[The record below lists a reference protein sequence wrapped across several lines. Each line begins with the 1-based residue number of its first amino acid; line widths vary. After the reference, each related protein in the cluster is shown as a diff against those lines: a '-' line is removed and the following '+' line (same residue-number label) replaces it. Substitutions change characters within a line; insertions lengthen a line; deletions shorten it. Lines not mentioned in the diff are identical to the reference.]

1 MKFLENLKQVDINAL
16 KLRTLLIINLYEY
29 LIGTILGYLFNFF
42 SIIILRFYP
51 KENSF
56 KTIFLSTITVV
67 FFVSILDIIHES
79 VKKLP
84 GVYEYTEESWFV
96 YPSPIAL
103 TFGFWATQN
112 QLKLRNKQIRNLLIK
127 LKPKEIQNYL
137 SQIKI

>member
-1 MKFLENLKQVDINAL
+1 MKFLENLKEVDINMI
-16 KLRTLLIINLYEY
+16 KVRTLLLINFYEY
-29 LIGTILGYLFNFF
+29 LIGTILGYFFNFL

-84 GVYEYTEESWFV
+84 GVYKYTEESWFV

-103 TFGFWATQN
+103 TFGFWSTQN

-137 SQIKI
+137 SKI